1 MNGLFQKT
9 RTITKTSSFLFP
21 ALAGGLH
28 ARCIHGGVNRV
39 CEWVFR
45 GLVECGWMW
54 GCLRGGQSGDPKA
67 AAASLE
73 GRKGL

>member
-1 MNGLFQKT
+1 MVCFNRRGQLQRLLVF
-9 RTITKTSSFLFP
+9 FFP

-28 ARCIHGGVNRV
+28 ARCFHGGVNRV

-45 GLVECGWMW
+45 GLLSAGGCG
-54 GCLRGGQSGDPKA
+54 GVFAVGQSGDPKA

-73 GRKGL
+73 ERKGL